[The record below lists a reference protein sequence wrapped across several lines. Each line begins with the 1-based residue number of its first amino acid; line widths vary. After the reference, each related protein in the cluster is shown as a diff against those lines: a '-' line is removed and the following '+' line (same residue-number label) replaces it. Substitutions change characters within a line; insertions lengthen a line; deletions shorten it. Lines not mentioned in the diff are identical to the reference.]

1 MGSALMDLKQATN
14 RRKPSQNRSK
24 ERVAVILEA
33 VKALIEE
40 KGIANLKI
48 SEIAKRANSSEG
60 SIYQYFSDK
69 ETIILSLAE
78 HFMKKIHVIVDKHI
92 DKLDSLDDL
101 DMVMSCNFDDIY
113 ALHKNESA
121 LRQIWFESVDIKLI
135 HLATVDSEMK
145 ADRIYQ
151 SVLKFSTPKDPVQLK
166 QFILLM
172 SIQFSSVIRLCFSS
186 NVGTPEQL
194 KKIYVDTVVGS
205 ITKYI
210 DLN

>member
-151 SVLKFSTPKDPVQLK
+151 SVLKFATPKDPVQLK